1 MLCNTWAMTFW
12 HHICVSLCSTPVEV
26 TQAIPFRD
34 PAKSP
39 LVFLKSSVYSSC
51 INHSLLCP
59 FISFCFHAWHAWP
72 ALMMHGMVE
81 QGRSC
86 GIPWHSPDRSLSGN
100 HELMLHPCI
109 HSFLSYGCHCF
120 SLYGLMHWDFM
131 NYRTLKWYF
140 WKIMRSAT
148 WSCWPPHHCNLQF

>member
-59 FISFCFHAWHAWP
+59 FISFCFTCLTCLASSNDAWDGGAGKKLWNSLAQSWQEPFWEPWAHATPLHPQLSVLWLSLFLTVRTD
-72 ALMMHGMVE
+72 ALGLHELQNFEMVFLE
-81 QGRSC
+81 
-86 GIPWHSPDRSLSGN
+86 N
-100 HELMLHPCI
+100 HEI
-109 HSFLSYGCHCF
+109 CHLVLLTP
-120 SLYGLMHWDFM
+120 SPL
-131 NYRTLKWYF
+131 
-140 WKIMRSAT
+140 
-148 WSCWPPHHCNLQF
+148 